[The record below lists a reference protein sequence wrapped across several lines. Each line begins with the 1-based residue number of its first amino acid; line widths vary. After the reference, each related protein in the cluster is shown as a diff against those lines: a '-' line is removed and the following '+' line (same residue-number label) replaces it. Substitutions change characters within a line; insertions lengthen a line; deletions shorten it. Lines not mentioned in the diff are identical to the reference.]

1 MKFLIKAFSFMIALL
16 LLGNLALAQK
26 QTPPEGGTPKDF
38 KLPAKQTFALDNG
51 LNVAL
56 APYGTLPKVTASLMI
71 RVGNI
76 NEAADEVW
84 LADLTGNLMKEG
96 TQTRSATQVA
106 EEAASMGGQV
116 NVGVGD
122 DQTTINGDVLA
133 EFGPGLIKLIADIA
147 RHPLLPESEL
157 PRLKKD
163 LQRQLSI
170 QKTQPQLI
178 TLEKFRQA
186 LYPDHPYGRVFP
198 TETMIESYTI
208 DKVRGFYHA
217 NFGAA
222 RARLYVAGRFDEKA
236 VTTAIREAFGDWAK
250 GADAMT
256 NIPQPVTKRAV
267 HLVDRPGAAQS
278 TIYFG
283 LPVVDP
289 SHQDYMALLV
299 TNTLLGGFF
308 SSRITANIREN
319 KGYTY
324 SPNSAISNRYRD
336 AYWVQVADVTT
347 DVTGPA
353 LKEILYEINRLQ
365 SEAPSEEELNGI
377 KNYLAG
383 VFVLQNSS
391 RGGIVG
397 QMGFLGLHG
406 LSDSYLTEYV
416 KNVFALTPADVQR
429 IAQQYLRDEEM
440 TLAIT
445 GDVKKIKAQVEQVTQ
460 DMINVTKAN

>member
-1 MKFLIKAFSFMIALL
+1 MKFSIKSFSFILALFL
-16 LLGNLALAQK
+16 LSSAALAQK
-26 QTPPEGGTPKDF
+26 QTPPEGGAPKDF
-38 KLPAKQTFALDNG
+38 KLAAKQTFTLDNG
-51 LNVAL
+51 LSVAL
-56 APYGTLPKVTASLMI
+56 APYGTLPKVTASLVL

-76 NEAADEVW
+76 SEAADEVW

-96 TQTRSATQVA
+96 TQARSATQVA

-147 RHPLLPESEL
+147 RHPLLPESEVS
-157 PRLKKD
+157 RLKKD

-178 TLEKFRQA
+178 TLAKFREA
-186 LYPDHPYGRVFP
+186 IYPDHPYGRVFP

-208 DKVRGFYHA
+208 DKVRDFYNA
-217 NFGAA
+217 NFGAG
-222 RARLYVAGRFDEKA
+222 RARLYVAGRFDEKTMTA
-236 VTTAIREAFGDWAK
+236 AIREAFGDWQK
-250 GADAMT
+250 GPEAMS

-267 HLVDRPGAAQS
+267 NMVDRPGAAQS
-278 TIYFG
+278 TIYLG

-324 SPNSAISNRYRD
+324 SPNSSISNRYRD

-365 SEAPSEEELNGI
+365 SEAPAEEELNGI

-397 QMGFLGLHG
+397 QMAFLGLHG

-440 TLAIT
+440 TLAVT